1 MNHNNFIKTKFS
13 LRILSEE
20 RISNEDLIYQF
31 LSNLVEMLDCMK
43 HLYVEILFDGWVSTK
58 AKVLLKSEIRIC
70 GF

>member
-43 HLYVEILFDGWVSTK
+43 DLYVQLLFDGWVSTK